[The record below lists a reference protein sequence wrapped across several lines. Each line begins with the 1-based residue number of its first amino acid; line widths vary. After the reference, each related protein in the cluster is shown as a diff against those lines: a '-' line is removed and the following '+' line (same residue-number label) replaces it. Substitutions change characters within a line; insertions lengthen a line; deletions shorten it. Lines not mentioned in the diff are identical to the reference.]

1 MNIEWRGEGCFE
13 IATTGGHFSL
23 ITELPSRESGLSA
36 PRTKTDMQLSIWGDL
51 EDTLFSQED
60 AGRFVIAG
68 PGEYELKDIFVSG
81 IKVNFE
87 KTSIKTAYLIKLEE
101 ISIGYLGEITKKE
114 ILIQTR
120 KPEQKIFN
128 FAIKGNL
135 ADFYKDEIKKRKQFN
150 YPPFCVFVKITVIG
164 TADKVAKET
173 EYMKKLLKDYGILT
187 YPPSIKADK
196 GKYIM
201 RGLLRV
207 ERNKWPHKEIVEIL
221 RSLPPHFSVDVDTE
235 SLL

>member
-114 ILIQTR
+114 ITPEIIGFFEGVDILLLPIGGNGMLDADGATEVVNQIEPKIVIPMYYKISELKR
-120 KPEQKIFN
+120 KADTLEQFLKEMGVN
-128 FAIKGNL
+128 VKSEEKL
-135 ADFYKDEIKKRKQFN
+135 LIKKKDLGFEDT
-150 YPPFCVFVKITVIG
+150 KIIPL
-164 TADKVAKET
+164 
-173 EYMKKLLKDYGILT
+173 MPL
-187 YPPSIKADK
+187 
-196 GKYIM
+196 
-201 RGLLRV
+201 
-207 ERNKWPHKEIVEIL
+207 
-221 RSLPPHFSVDVDTE
+221 
-235 SLL
+235 